1 MEDNKKKKNGTK
13 KSNKSNKKTSKVEK
27 LNSSLNVPKT
37 NKNTKNTNK
46 TKSSKNKTN
55 SKTKSNSNLDLYYQT
70 NIKKKKSNKAKKVVP
85 KEKKGII
92 DLTKDIRD
100 QDFNNISKLDENN
113 LTESE
118 KDQVEL
124 KLEETHEIEP
134 IKEPFFDE
142 PTIVEYE
149 EPELKLKK
157 KKDKVEKKEEVVE
170 QEIVEEPKEEI
181 KIEEPKKN
189 ILEEELEDDEKRN
202 KADLF
207 KTIDLRDLLR
217 KENKKLKRV
226 RLFHKKGD
234 LYGELKKEFNKNDIE
249 PKKKVKVFV
258 SKSRLARL
266 SKKEL
271 NILELKEALILSGL
285 FSIVDLVAMFLY
297 KKQFI
302 LPISNKINL
311 NLFLT
316 FLITFV
322 LMLIITFLVDKL
334 LTFISIKRYNKR
346 DIISEK
352 RRLRKE
358 KINNKL
364 NTYKEKLKE
373 KKNNTNNEKE
383 TTKNKNDIKKKSK

>member
-13 KSNKSNKKTSKVEK
+13 KSNKKTSKVEK

-37 NKNTKNTNK
+37 NKSTNK

-100 QDFNNISKLDENN
+100 QDFNNISKLDENK

-157 KKDKVEKKEEVVE
+157 KKDKADKKEEVVE

-249 PKKKVKVFV
+249 PKKKVKV
-258 SKSRLARL
+258 
-266 SKKEL
+266 
-271 NILELKEALILSGL
+271 G
-285 FSIVDLVAMFLY
+285 
-297 KKQFI
+297 
-302 LPISNKINL
+302 
-311 NLFLT
+311 
-316 FLITFV
+316 
-322 LMLIITFLVDKL
+322 
-334 LTFISIKRYNKR
+334 ISI
-346 DIISEK
+346 IIICFYSYSLW
-352 RRLRKE
+352 R
-358 KINNKL
+358 N
-364 NTYKEKLKE
+364 Y
-373 KKNNTNNEKE
+373 
-383 TTKNKNDIKKKSK
+383 